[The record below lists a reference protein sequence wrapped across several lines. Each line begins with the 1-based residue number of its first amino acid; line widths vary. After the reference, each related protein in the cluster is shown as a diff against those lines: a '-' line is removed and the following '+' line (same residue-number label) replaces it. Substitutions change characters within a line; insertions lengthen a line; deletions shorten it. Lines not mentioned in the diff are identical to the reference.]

1 MRRDGLLRGPQ
12 TQNTPTPMKPFVALT
27 ATAAVLSIVA
37 CGPSEAEIAAEK
49 AKKTADSLAA
59 AAAME
64 HTYTADVASTTIR
77 WQGNMTGLKSYNH
90 FGNIALNSGSF
101 TVKGGMITGG
111 SFEVNMKSIDPKDEG
126 YSAEHPKEG
135 LIGHLGS
142 PDFFAVDSF
151 PTATFKITSV
161 EGNTATGELT
171 VRGKTNTEK
180 VTDIAVAE
188 AAGVATVKGKLVF
201 NRQKYGVA
209 WVAMKDM
216 LLADD
221 LELTVELNGKAQ

>member
-1 MRRDGLLRGPQ
+1 
-12 TQNTPTPMKPFVALT
+12 MKPFVAIT
-27 ATAAVLSIVA
+27 ATAAMLSIVA
-37 CGPSEAEIAAEK
+37 CGPSQAEIDAEK

-64 HTYTADVASTTIR
+64 HTYTADPAASTVR
-77 WQGNMTGLKSYNH
+77 WQGNMTGLKSYSH
-90 FGNIALNSGSF
+90 FGTISLNSGSF
-101 TVKGGMITGG
+101 SVKGGMVTGG
-111 SFEVNMKSIDPKDEG
+111 TFEINMKSMNPQDSG

-135 LIGHLGS
+135 LIGHLSS
-142 PDFFAVDSF
+142 PDFFAVDTFS
-151 PTATFKITSV
+151 TATFKITSV
-161 EGNTATGELT
+161 EGNTATGDLT
-171 VRGKTNTEK
+171 IRGKTNSEK

-188 AAGVATVKGKLVF
+188 ADGVATVKGKLVF

-221 LELTVELNGKAQ
+221 IELTVELNGKAAQ